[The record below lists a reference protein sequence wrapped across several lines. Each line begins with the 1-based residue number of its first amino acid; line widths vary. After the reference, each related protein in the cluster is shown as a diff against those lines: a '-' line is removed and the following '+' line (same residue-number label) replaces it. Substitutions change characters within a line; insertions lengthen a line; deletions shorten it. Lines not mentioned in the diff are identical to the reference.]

1 MIYTVTFNPSLD
13 YIFTVDDFQLG
24 ITNRTTTEQM
34 LPGGKGINV
43 SIVLKNLGFDS
54 TALGFIA
61 GFTGDE
67 IVRRLQA
74 MGLHTDFIRISEG
87 MSRINLKLKSVDGTE
102 INGMGPVI
110 GKNELDALMS
120 RLDRLTAGDTL
131 FLAGSIPASMPDD
144 MVKARK
150 LLDSNLTNRTLH
162 PLDYARCIE
171 YYITYVLKP
180 SGFKGDVDSQ
190 CAEYFNKSRSAIY
203 KYRSIVKMIPE
214 LQELAN
220 DPQFPFTGF
229 VSAHRLSE
237 EMQKKLYEE
246 IKSYPETHLDKDGNP
261 MEVSRSYIEQTVTRL
276 LKEEDRYKEAA
287 NKAIRDRNIEKAQE
301 REAKEAEKASII
313 VNRSDNIDNIQSIEP
328 SSDDS
333 TGEDD
338 VAPLPG
344 QYSEVGG
351 QMPLPVDDSSDDN
364 TGYEADHEGPQEVS
378 HDVLSQF
385 PDTVGSDATSPS
397 PFSNTSNRSDPF
409 ENNSPRLNEAPESS
423 PAEVHSSTATSPIEE
438 QSEIFQKINVIGAE
452 LDQIVASY
460 NKISDKIRLKALLTP
475 LKDRI
480 DSVLNSIE
488 V

>member
-1 MIYTVTFNPSLD
+1 
-13 YIFTVDDFQLG
+13 
-24 ITNRTTTEQM
+24 
-34 LPGGKGINV
+34 
-43 SIVLKNLGFDS
+43 
-54 TALGFIA
+54 
-61 GFTGDE
+61 
-67 IVRRLQA
+67 
-74 MGLHTDFIRISEG
+74 
-87 MSRINLKLKSVDGTE
+87 
-102 INGMGPVI
+102 
-110 GKNELDALMS
+110 
-120 RLDRLTAGDTL
+120 
-131 FLAGSIPASMPDD
+131 
-144 MVKARK
+144 
-150 LLDSNLTNRTLH
+150 
-162 PLDYARCIE
+162 
-171 YYITYVLKP
+171 
-180 SGFKGDVDSQ
+180 
-190 CAEYFNKSRSAIY
+190 
-203 KYRSIVKMIPE
+203 
-214 LQELAN
+214 
-220 DPQFPFTGF
+220 
-229 VSAHRLSE
+229 
-237 EMQKKLYEE
+237 
-246 IKSYPETHLDKDGNP
+246 

>member
-1 MIYTVTFNPSLD
+1 MA
-13 YIFTVDDFQLG
+13 G
-24 ITNRTTTEQM
+24 R
-34 LPGGKGINV
+34 
-43 SIVLKNLGFDS
+43 FDN
-54 TALGFIA
+54 ALGNAVIDKVAEASDKNANILKIENIDIELLDENPDNTKIFNMEDIEILKRSITEN
-61 GFTGDE
+61 GFTGAVDVFKKPDGRYE
-67 IVRRLQA
+67 ISSGHRRVRALR
-74 MGLHTDFIRISEG
+74 
-87 MSRINLKLKSVDGTE
+87 
-102 INGMGPVI
+102 
-110 GKNELDALMS
+110 ELGYKQVPCLVN
-120 RLDRLTAGDTL
+120 
-131 FLAGSIPASMPDD
+131 SMPDD

-364 TGYEADHEGPQEVS
+364 TGYETDYEGSQEVS

-385 PDTVGSDATSPS
+385 PDAVGSDATSPS

-460 NKISDKIRLKALLTP
+460 DKISDKIRLKALLTP

-488 V
+488 A